1 MSWGARRDDRRE
13 GAVSCSRYQLRL
25 TLLCTP
31 VPAAGSTKTVYQ
43 AGHTRI
49 STRLMGRRGSRKPEK
64 PRAPV
69 TALLENFLVEVK
81 KLAPG
86 LTDVRARVSSTDW
99 YPRAA
104 MTSCNHSRSRCD
116 ALAGCVSRIL
126 ELFQRAITSRDCSRS
141 WRASL
146 TVGLPMSPFLLLTS
160 GSLGWGWRTSRG
172 PEWLQKTSRGRK
184 GM

>member
-1 MSWGARRDDRRE
+1 
-13 GAVSCSRYQLRL
+13 
-25 TLLCTP
+25 
-31 VPAAGSTKTVYQ
+31 
-43 AGHTRI
+43 
-49 STRLMGRRGSRKPEK
+49 MGRRGSRKPEK

-69 TALLENFLVEVK
+69 TALLDNFLVEVK

-104 MTSCNHSRSRCD
+104 MTSCNHSRSRCE

-184 GM
+184 RMWNYPIAAGLAHLGFVGSQRCCPANSAMPFCYVSWRVHDGA